1 RLAAPVRGVDPR
13 RAQLHRL
20 HRPERSPA
28 HRARGAQV
36 RPRGPDPEHRR
47 SARRDRARE
56 RGPRPLARRP
66 SPDPAPGQHHV
77 RQPARRARRPERAG
91 QDGAAGDAQPR
102 SLPRRPAP
110 RRRAG
115 GARVP
120 QPRRGD
126 CPARPRE
133 RPHRLARRPARSG
146 AGRGEREAA
155 RDRGDERLAADRRV
169 RAPLQPRPRRL
180 GDQVRRGGGDLRRR
194 RPLPAGPAGRGQ
206 PLPLQQRHPR
216 PRADPAE
223 RPVQRLSEPGHGAV
237 PALPGGGDAADPR
250 LQPVPGRREP
260 ARRVQPRP
268 GAARLMRRLAL
279 IAVALAALG
288 AAGAATASGGGGGDY
303 RVRAIFDNGGFVVP
317 GEDVRIAGAKVGSVS
332 EVGVTLPGDWVN
344 ADHSS
349 EPGKAFVVMTIDDPG
364 FQSWREDA
372 SCLIRPQSLLGE
384 KYIDCTP
391 TQPRAPGTPP
401 RPPLETIPSGQPGA
415 GERFLPLQNNGKQVD
430 LDLVQDIQRLPYAQ
444 RLTLILNDLG
454 AGLAARGRDL
464 NAVIRRAD
472 PALRY
477 TDEVLAILARQNRQ
491 LAQLAR
497 DSATVLG
504 PLARE
509 RRHVSGFIASAGAT
523 ARATA
528 ERSADLESGI
538 RKLPHFLAELRSTMN
553 RLHGFAATAQP
564 VVADLGA
571 AAPSITRA
579 TK

>member
-1 RLAAPVRGVDPR
+1 
-13 RAQLHRL
+13 
-20 HRPERSPA
+20 
-28 HRARGAQV
+28 
-36 RPRGPDPEHRR
+36 
-47 SARRDRARE
+47 
-56 RGPRPLARRP
+56 
-66 SPDPAPGQHHV
+66 
-77 RQPARRARRPERAG
+77 
-91 QDGAAGDAQPR
+91 
-102 SLPRRPAP
+102 
-110 RRRAG
+110 
-115 GARVP
+115 
-120 QPRRGD
+120 
-126 CPARPRE
+126 
-133 RPHRLARRPARSG
+133 
-146 AGRGEREAA
+146 
-155 RDRGDERLAADRRV
+155 
-169 RAPLQPRPRRL
+169 
-180 GDQVRRGGGDLRRR
+180 
-194 RPLPAGPAGRGQ
+194 
-206 PLPLQQRHPR
+206 
-216 PRADPAE
+216 
-223 RPVQRLSEPGHGAV
+223 
-237 PALPGGGDAADPR
+237 
-250 LQPVPGRREP
+250 
-260 ARRVQPRP
+260 
-268 GAARLMRRLAL
+268 MRRLAL

-364 FQSWREDA
+364 FQSWRQDA

-579 TK
+579 TKALGPFSGAATTSLRSLGDAAQASGQKIRAADPVLRQINALAHAARSPSRNLKRLLGSLRETGGFKRLATFIYNSLGSLNGFDSMGHFVRAELIATNCVDYVTSSLSGCNANFLHSSSAKAKNLAKSGPPSLRAVKRLLDYTIGRRPGASRGGPSGADVRGGGASGSGGVAP